1 MKYLFLL
8 LSSLAFAQQT
18 KFVDF
23 KSVSGQLTLDAKR
36 IFAGSVHYWLL
47 NPIDT
52 IKIDAHEFYS
62 C

>member
-23 KSVSGQLTLDAKR
+23 KSVSGQLTLNAKEKS
-36 IFAGSVHYWLL
+36 IAGSVHYSLEVL

-52 IKIDAHEFYS
+52 IKLMQT
-62 C
+62 